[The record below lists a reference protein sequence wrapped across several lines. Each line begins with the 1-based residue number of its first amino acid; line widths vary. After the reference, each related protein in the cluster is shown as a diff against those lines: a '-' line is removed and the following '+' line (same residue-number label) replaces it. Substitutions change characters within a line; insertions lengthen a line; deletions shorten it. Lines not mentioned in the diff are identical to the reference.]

1 MSEIFRKSKSLAMC
15 AVLAALFAFAGG
27 FSGCARGE
35 RSARAPRRQTAA
47 PHTPQRI
54 VSIAPGVTES
64 LFFLGEQNRLVGRT
78 DHCNYPAEAAKIPS
92 IGGFGE
98 PSIERIVALKP
109 DLVLMTNSSAYP
121 SYSKLKSLGLN
132 VVDLEPETL
141 DDVFD
146 MVIEIG
152 RMIGE
157 EKKARDRVGT
167 LRRVVETVR
176 ARHAHEARAQ
186 RVYVEIDYGP
196 IFTVGR
202 QGFLNDMVG
211 ILGAE
216 NIFADIDQAYPQ
228 VGVEAVI
235 LRDPEAIFL
244 GHGTH
249 GQSAVERVRARPGW
263 ESVSAVRAGRVF
275 GDLNPDLYH
284 RPSPRLV
291 QGLLEM
297 ETRIYGDQ

>member
-1 MSEIFRKSKSLAMC
+1 MPAFLRKTMFPA
-15 AVLAALFAFAGG
+15 AFAALFALLAGG
-27 FSGCARGE
+27 FIFSACSRGPSSGK
-35 RSARAPRRQTAA
+35 APAKAA
-47 PHTPQRI
+47 GLKTPQRI
-54 VSIAPGVTES
+54 VSIAPGVTEAI
-64 LFFLGEQNRLVGRT
+64 FFLGEQRRLVGRT
-78 DHCNYPAEAAKIPS
+78 DHCNYPPDAKKIPS

-132 VVDLEPETL
+132 VVDLEPQTL
-141 DDVFD
+141 DDVFE

-152 RMIGE
+152 RMLGVE
-157 EKKARDRVGT
+157 RKAKERVAM
-167 LRRVVETVR
+167 LRKVVETVR
-176 ARHAHEARAQ
+176 ARHAREPRAP

-196 IFTVGR
+196 IFTVGK
-202 QGFLNDMVG
+202 QGFLNDMAD
-211 ILGAE
+211 ILGCN

-235 LRDPEAIFL
+235 LRDPEVIFL

-249 GQSAVERVRARPGW
+249 GESALERVRARPGW
-263 ESVSAVRAGRVF
+263 ERISAVRSGRVF
-275 GDLNPDLYH
+275 GDLDPDLYH

-297 ETRIYGDQ
+297 EERIYGKQ